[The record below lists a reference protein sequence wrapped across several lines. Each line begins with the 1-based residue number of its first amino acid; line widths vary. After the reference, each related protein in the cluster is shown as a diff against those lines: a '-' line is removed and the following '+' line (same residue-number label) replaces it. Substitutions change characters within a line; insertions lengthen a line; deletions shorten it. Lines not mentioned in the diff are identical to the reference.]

1 VTPEHVNTVGGPRS
15 STLCGW
21 YDAPGYL
28 VTTVFFRTYPA
39 LLARGGWHAVCRR
52 LQWFLAGTC
61 ACVTAFGLLEMWDKT
76 TEPDP
81 RFVRAT
87 RAELPVDEQL
97 EAEEAAA
104 EDAEV
109 EEAAPA
115 ESGAEEAVG
124 EKETVAEEADA
135 APELK
140 PKEAVA
146 EEANAEPEP
155 EPTPGPEPAPEAA

>member
-1 VTPEHVNTVGGPRS
+1 MTPEHVNTVGGPRS

-81 RFVRAT
+81 RFVRAK
-87 RAELPVDEQL
+87 RPELPVDEPP

-104 EDAEV
+104 EDAGAEREV
-109 EEAAPA
+109 PA
-115 ESGAEEAVG
+115 ESGAEE
-124 EKETVAEEADA
+124 TVAEQEGAAVEAEA

-140 PKEAVA
+140 PKEAVV
-146 EEANAEPEP
+146 EEANAETET
-155 EPTPGPEPAPEAA
+155 ETETETTPEPAAK